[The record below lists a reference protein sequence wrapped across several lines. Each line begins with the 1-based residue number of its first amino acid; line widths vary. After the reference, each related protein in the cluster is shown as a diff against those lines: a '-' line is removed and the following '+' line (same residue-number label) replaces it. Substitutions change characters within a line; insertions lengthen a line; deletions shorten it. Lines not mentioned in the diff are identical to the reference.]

1 MRVVTLDA
9 LREATL
15 RDLDEAL
22 DAGSP
27 TIGHRHL
34 DALIHGVPA
43 ARDHGG
49 RMYTTLRRS
58 YHRVLKSGAGDWT
71 TVVAT
76 PGR

>member
-27 TIGHRHL
+27 TSDTRMI
-34 DALIHGVPA
+34 DAP
-43 ARDHGG
+43 
-49 RMYTTLRRS
+49 
-58 YHRVLKSGAGDWT
+58 
-71 TVVAT
+71 
-76 PGR
+76 